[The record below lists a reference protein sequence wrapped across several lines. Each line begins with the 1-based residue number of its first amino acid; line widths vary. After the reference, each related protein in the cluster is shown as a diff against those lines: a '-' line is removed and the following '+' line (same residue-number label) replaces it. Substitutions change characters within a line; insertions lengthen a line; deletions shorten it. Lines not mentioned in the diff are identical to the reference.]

1 MRFDRK
7 KFRQLVRE
15 DMEKKGETP
24 ESYAQK
30 ARESWIQIMAA
41 EMNMSEEQKISRA
54 KKIVAKHLQV
64 QPQEYFRLEAM
75 AALYNGIV
83 SGNFVVLKKTC
94 EYAHVSNQE
103 IYDSS
108 FTMVSDLKMAYP
120 ELAVFLDMIYVI
132 GEKAKKDCT
141 ISYYVHWLNRLEE
154 GRPKKEV
161 PRNFQDFLNFYNSPQ
176 THETM
181 LDGFYEVMETS
192 IERHQKLFY
201 GRMDRGLD
209 IYKFNDGDSVLT
221 SIQYTRY
228 LEKRY
233 DELAKY
239 VETIVK
245 HPVDKESVFDE
256 LLECYCGKTIGL
268 HRMITAGANAVSD
281 NKDFRFS
288 GADVRK
294 SITASDIKE
303 LVKSWMCGFVLCEMD
318 KYKKEHHEDISK
330 LYLARK
336 LIPAPERVYNDVGF
350 LVERL
355 VLDKKANR
363 LVDEQYRNF
372 TWESVIKGS
381 EAQKRQETIDELR
394 CALDTCQQK
403 LKTANES
410 LDIYRE
416 KVAGMQKEA
425 TSVKDSAELGHVE
438 RRYENMLAE
447 RDEEIARL
455 QRELNSREQYIEII
469 STPVSDTKNEQAINP
484 DIMYTKKYLFVGVI
498 RDEFVELK
506 RKFPNS
512 IFMETAQYNLSNVKV
527 DMIVYLIPSMSH
539 ALFYKVQNTNS
550 LNDVRRIYCNN
561 RSVNNVLLNI
571 YTALM
576 DE

>member
-1 MRFDRK
+1 MLLNEELLK
-7 KFRQLVRE
+7 KRLTRIH
-15 DMEKKGETP
+15 P
-24 ESYAQK
+24 
-30 ARESWIQIMAA
+30 
-41 EMNMSEEQKISRA
+41 
-54 KKIVAKHLQV
+54 H
-64 QPQEYFRLEAM
+64 EYFRLQAM
-75 AALYNGIV
+75 SILFSGIT
-83 SGNFVVLKKTC
+83 SGNFVILKKAC
-94 EYAHVSNQE
+94 EYAHVTNQE

-108 FTMVSDLKMAYP
+108 YTNISDIKAGYP
-120 ELAVFLDMIYVI
+120 DLCIFFDMMYVI
-132 GEKAKKDCT
+132 GEKAKKDCQ
-141 ISYYVHWLNRLEE
+141 ISHYIMWLKGLEDGLPE
-154 GRPKKEV
+154 KQV
-161 PRNFQDFLNFYNSPQ
+161 PRNFQDYINFYNSPKFLE
-176 THETM
+176 H
-181 LDGFYEVMETS
+181 LMES
-192 IERHQKLFY
+192 DFAIEMKKIVEDKLSVFY
-201 GRMDRGLD
+201 GKMNRGLD

-221 SIQYTRY
+221 SIQYARY

-245 HPVDKESVFDE
+245 HPVDKDSVFEE
-256 LLECYCGKTIGL
+256 LLECYNGNTIGL
-268 HRMITAGANAVSD
+268 ARMITAGANAVSD
-281 NKDFRFS
+281 IKDFRFA
-288 GADVRK
+288 GTDIRK

-303 LVKSWMCGFVLCEMD
+303 LVKSWMCGFILFEMD

-336 LIPAPERVYNDVGF
+336 MIPAPERVYNDVGF
-350 LVERL
+350 MCERL
-355 VLDKKANR
+355 IMDKKANR
-363 LVDEQYRNF
+363 LVDEKYRNF

-381 EAQKRQETIDELR
+381 DAQKSQDTIDELR

-410 LDIYRE
+410 LDICRE
-416 KVAGMQKEA
+416 KIVGLQKK
-425 TSVKDSAELGHVE
+425 TTTVKDSSEMGHIE

-469 STPVSDTKNEQAINP
+469 STPASESQKEEAINP

-498 RDEFVELK
+498 RDEFIELK

-512 IFMETAQYNLSNVKV
+512 VFMETAHYNAANVKV
-527 DMIVYLIPSMSH
+527 DMIVYLIPNMSH

-576 DE
+576 EE